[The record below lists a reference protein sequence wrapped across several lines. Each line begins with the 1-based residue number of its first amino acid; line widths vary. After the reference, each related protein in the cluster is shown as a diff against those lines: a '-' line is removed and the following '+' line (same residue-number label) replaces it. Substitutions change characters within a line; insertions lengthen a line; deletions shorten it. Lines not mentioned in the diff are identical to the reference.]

1 MVSIGG
7 DIMSFVED
15 LKILAVKRN
24 ISLSEL
30 ARRLGESPQNYN
42 IKFKRNSIK
51 DVDLKQAAMA
61 LGCDVEIV
69 FRDRESGKEIYKDIL

>member
-1 MVSIGG
+1 
-7 DIMSFVED
+7 MSFVED

-51 DVDLKQAAMA
+51 DCDLREAAKAM
-61 LGCDVEIV
+61 GCRVEVKYIDNETGEV
-69 FRDRESGKEIYKDIL
+69 IHTGSV

>member
-1 MVSIGG
+1 M
-7 DIMSFVED
+7 FVED
-15 LKILAVKRN
+15 LKVLALKRN

-51 DVDLKQAAMA
+51 DIDLRESAKA
-61 LGCDVEIV
+61 LGCDVEIIY
-69 FRDRESGKEIYKDIL
+69 RDRETGEIIYANKL

>member
-1 MVSIGG
+1 M
-7 DIMSFVED
+7 FVED
-15 LKILAVKRN
+15 LKVLALKRN

-51 DVDLKQAAMA
+51 DIDLRESARA
-61 LGCDVEIV
+61 LGCEVEIIY
-69 FRDRESGKEIYKDIL
+69 RDRETGEVIYSNKL